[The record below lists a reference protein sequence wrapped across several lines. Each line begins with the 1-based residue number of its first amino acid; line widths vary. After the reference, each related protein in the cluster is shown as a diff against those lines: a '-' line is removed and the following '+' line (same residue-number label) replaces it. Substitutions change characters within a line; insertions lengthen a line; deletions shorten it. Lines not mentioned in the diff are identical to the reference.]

1 MSQVLSLCTVSV
13 ARQRRRVMG
22 ITMKRATIKSCMH
35 YVTKNSMIFF
45 LQGTTGEQFSWELPS
60 NSQGDNKE
68 DGNDG
73 FFLARS
79 LYLGVVLFLVL
90 LLPLDF
96 FEFFLEV
103 AVAAEKE

>member
-1 MSQVLSLCTVSV
+1 M
-13 ARQRRRVMG
+13 ARQRRTVMG
-22 ITMKRATIKSCMH
+22 ITMKRAAIMSCMP

-45 LQGTTGEQFSWELPS
+45 FAGDDWGAVFSPDPQGGK
-60 NSQGDNKE
+60 KE
-68 DGNDG
+68 DGNEG

-79 LYLGVVLFLVL
+79 SYLGVVLFLVL

>member
-1 MSQVLSLCTVSV
+1 M
-13 ARQRRRVMG
+13 
-22 ITMKRATIKSCMH
+22 
-35 YVTKNSMIFF
+35 
-45 LQGTTGEQFSWELPS
+45 QGTTEEQFSWELTPDPR
-60 NSQGDNKE
+60 GGKKE
-68 DGNDG
+68 DGNEG

-79 LYLGVVLFLVL
+79 SYLGVVLFLVL

>member
-1 MSQVLSLCTVSV
+1 
-13 ARQRRRVMG
+13 MG
-22 ITMKRATIKSCMH
+22 ITMKRATIKSCMP

-45 LQGTTGEQFSWELPS
+45 LQGTTEEQFSWELPPDPR
-60 NSQGDNKE
+60 GGKKE
-68 DGNDG
+68 DGNEG

-79 LYLGVVLFLVL
+79 SYLGVVLFLVL